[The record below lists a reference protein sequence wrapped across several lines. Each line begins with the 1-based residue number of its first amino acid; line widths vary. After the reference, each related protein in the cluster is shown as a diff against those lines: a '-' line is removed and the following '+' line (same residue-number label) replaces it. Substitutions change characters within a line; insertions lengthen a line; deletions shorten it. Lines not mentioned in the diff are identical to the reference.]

1 MRVGVSFAVT
11 AALLFFGVP
20 VSAAQNRHNN
30 NNNNNNN
37 KKHRR
42 GSPLDVAV
50 DAVNGGPSRHK
61 RYTTKAATPE
71 IYSDDVIN
79 VHVVPHTHDDVG
91 WLKTVDQYYLGSNNT
106 IQHAG
111 VQYVLDSAILELQ
124 KDPNR
129 RFTYVEM
136 AFFARWFYDQTAE
149 TQDVVREL
157 VANGQ
162 LDFVNGGGCARI
174 RAKQN
179 QPPL

>member
-1 MRVGVSFAVT
+1 MRVSVFAT
-11 AALLFFGVP
+11 ARSFFGVP

-30 NNNNNNN
+30 NNNNN
-37 KKHRR
+37 KSTGGARPGRGGGRR
-42 GSPLDVAV
+42 
-50 DAVNGGPSRHK
+50 NGGPSRHK

-157 VANGQ
+157 VAIGQ